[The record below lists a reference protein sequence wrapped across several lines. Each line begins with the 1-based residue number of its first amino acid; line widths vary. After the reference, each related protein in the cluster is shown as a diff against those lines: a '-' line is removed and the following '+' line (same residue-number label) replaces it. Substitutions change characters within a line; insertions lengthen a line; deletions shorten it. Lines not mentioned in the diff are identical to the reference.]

1 MCTCE
6 FHATVICGYFLSF
19 CFWNSTLFVL
29 LFFADETFIIALM
42 YNFVLHNVC
51 FARNWNTNSMQL
63 LPLSKST
70 IVYVYYD
77 EHMLNV
83 LQLLMQFYLLYLT
96 MLGNCKNN
104 SKYHLAIW
112 HQVFVSFY
120 FDRSKEHYYV
130 FSLAN
135 ISTEGQHLNIIVGW
149 GRC

>member
-1 MCTCE
+1 MYCVVSFNHRNAIKTIVN
-6 FHATVICGYFLSF
+6 FTPQLFFDTFYPIF
-19 CFWNSTLFVL
+19 CFGTTLF
-29 LFFADETFIIALM
+29 FFADETFIIALM

-51 FARNWNTNSMQL
+51 FARNWSTNSMQL

-70 IVYVYYD
+70 IVYMYYD
-77 EHMLNV
+77 GHMLNV

-120 FDRSKEHYYV
+120 FDISKKH
-130 FSLAN
+130 
-135 ISTEGQHLNIIVGW
+135 
-149 GRC
+149 